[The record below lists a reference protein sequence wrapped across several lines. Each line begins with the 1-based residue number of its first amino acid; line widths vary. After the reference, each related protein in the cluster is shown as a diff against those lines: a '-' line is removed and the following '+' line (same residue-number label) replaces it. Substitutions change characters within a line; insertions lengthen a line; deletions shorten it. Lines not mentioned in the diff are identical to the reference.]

1 MAINAQD
8 ALHVLVN
15 VLVDAI
21 THVLDVAT
29 IAPKAAQV
37 YAAAV
42 ALLHAVVLVLAHAQ
56 AVLLLVAYLVTVVV
70 VQAVQVIAQ
79 AALAVLGAAV
89 LATLIVLAAVVRTVN
104 LNARNLVGLLAL
116 VCV

>member
-21 THVLDVAT
+21 THVLDVEM

-42 ALLHAVVLVLAHAQ
+42 ALLHVVVLVL
-56 AVLLLVAYLVTVVV
+56 VY
-70 VQAVQVIAQ
+70 AQ
-79 AALAVLGAAV
+79 AAL
-89 LATLIVLAAVVRTVN
+89 LIVVFPAMQIAGQVVLVIVAVVAQLPVVV
-104 LNARNLVGLLAL
+104 AAHD
-116 VCV
+116 